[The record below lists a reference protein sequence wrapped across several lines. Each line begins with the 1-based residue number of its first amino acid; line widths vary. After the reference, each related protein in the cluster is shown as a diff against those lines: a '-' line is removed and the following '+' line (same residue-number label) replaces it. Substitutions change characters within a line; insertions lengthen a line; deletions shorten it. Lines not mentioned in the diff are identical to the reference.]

1 MAEFTEKL
9 QDSMLPHIRGL
20 GIYQGVQPVEVM
32 AERAGIPPDRII
44 RLNWQREPLRRLTG
58 GC

>member
-20 GIYQGVQPVEVM
+20 GTSTKAYEPVEVM
-32 AERAGIPPDRII
+32 AERAGIPPEKDHPPER
-44 RLNWQREPLRRLTG
+44 
-58 GC
+58 